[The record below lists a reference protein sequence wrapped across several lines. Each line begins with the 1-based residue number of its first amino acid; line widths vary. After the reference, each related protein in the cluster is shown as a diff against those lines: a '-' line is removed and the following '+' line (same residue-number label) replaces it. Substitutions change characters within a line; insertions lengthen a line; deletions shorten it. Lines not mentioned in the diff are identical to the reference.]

1 MKKKEQNRKYEI
13 QKYEEKRKAEM
24 EEDDDEWDPE
34 LLGIFLKCIL
44 QFLKKNLCFFFK
56 FYINFALFFQIILKK
71 K

>member
-44 QFLKKNLCFFFK
+44 QFLKKIDAFF
-56 FYINFALFFQIILKK
+56 
-71 K
+71 

>member
-44 QFLKKNLCFFFK
+44 QFLKKIDAFFLNL
-56 FYINFALFFQIILKK
+56 Y
-71 K
+71 